1 MTSPFDLTGKVVA
14 VMGGTRGI
22 GAATVL
28 AFARAGARVALA
40 SRRAESCAAMADV
53 LAADGHDALAMPAHI
68 GKPGDCHDFID
79 ATLQRFGQLDAVV
92 ANAGVNPVFA
102 PLETLEPALWDKT
115 LDTNLAGP
123 WHLAR
128 AALPAIARTGGGA
141 MVMVGSINAKLGMPG
156 AAAYGISKAALE
168 ALVRQLATEW
178 GARGVRI
185 NAVAPGTTRTD
196 MIRALTEREGYES
209 AVIART
215 PMARIGE
222 PEDVAAAIVFLASPG
237 ARHITGQTLIVDGG
251 ETIAR
256 L

>member
-1 MTSPFDLTGKVVA
+1 MTSQFNMTGKVVA

-40 SRRAESCAAMADV
+40 SRRSESCDAMAAM
-53 LAADGHDALAMPAHI
+53 LAANAHDAMAMPAHI
-68 GKPGDCHDFID
+68 GKPADCRDFIE
-79 ATLQRFGQLDAVV
+79 ATLARFGRLDAVV

-102 PLETLEPALWDKT
+102 PLETLEPAVWDKT

-128 AALPAIARTGGGA
+128 AALPAIAQAGGGA
-141 MVMVGSINAKLGMPG
+141 MVMVSSINARLGMPG
-156 AAAYGISKAALE
+156 AAAYGISKAAME

-178 GARGVRI
+178 GHKGVRI

-196 MIRALTEREGYES
+196 MIRALTERDGYED

-222 PEDVAAAIVFLASPG
+222 PEDVAAAILFLASPG
-237 ARHITGQTLIVDGG
+237 ARHITGQTLTVDGG

-256 L
+256 I